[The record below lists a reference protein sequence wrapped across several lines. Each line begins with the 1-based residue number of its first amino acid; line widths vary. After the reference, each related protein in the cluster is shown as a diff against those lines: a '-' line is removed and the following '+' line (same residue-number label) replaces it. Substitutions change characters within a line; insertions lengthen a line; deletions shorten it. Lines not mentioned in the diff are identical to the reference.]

1 LGQYERR
8 TEWPMIGLAIA
19 FLASYAWPILDQGL
33 SGGVVGVLGVCTLV
47 VWALFAVDY
56 LVRLYLSASR
66 VAFVR
71 RHLFDLLMVVV
82 PVFRPLRALRI
93 VPVLL
98 RMNERATASF
108 RGRVVTYVAGAVV
121 LTLFVAALAVLDA
134 ERSADNANIVTFG
147 DALWWATT
155 TATTVGYGDLFPVTT
170 EGRWVAVGLMV
181 AGIALIGLV
190 TAGLAAWF
198 VERLSRVQQAEDE
211 TRAALAELA
220 AEVRA
225 LRGVPRE
232 DRDGG

>member
-1 LGQYERR
+1 
-8 TEWPMIGLAIA
+8 MIGLAVA
-19 FLASYAWPILDQGL
+19 FLASYACPILDRSL
-33 SGGVVGVLGVCTLV
+33 SGSVIGVLGVCTLV
-47 VWALFAVDY
+47 VWVLFAADY
-56 LVRLYLSASR
+56 LVRLYLSTTR
-66 VAFVR
+66 MTFVR
-71 RHLFDLLMVVV
+71 RHLFDLVMVVV

-98 RMNERATASF
+98 RMNERATSSF
-108 RGRVVTYVAGAVV
+108 RGRVVTYVAGAVA

-134 ERSADNANIVTFG
+134 ERGAEKANITTFG
-147 DALWWATT
+147 DAMWWATT

-190 TAGLAAWF
+190 TAALAAWF

-211 TRAALAELA
+211 TRVALAELA

-225 LRGVPRE
+225 LRGVTQK
-232 DRDGG
+232 DRDG